1 MSNHLVSTF
10 AQRLQEALDIRGI
23 APAELS
29 KRTGINEGTLSNYRK
44 GKYKPKQD
52 KLELI
57 STALNV
63 SAGWLLGA
71 DIPMDGNNY
80 RNATMLCNTTCFSAL
95 EEEHIKKYRRL
106 SQQGKQTVDGLIDNL
121 LLMNG
126 AEPQE
131 KDQPPAALENA

>member
-1 MSNHLVSTF
+1 MSNYLVSTF
-10 AQRLQEALDIRGI
+10 AKRLQEALDIRGI
-23 APAELS
+23 TPAELS

-71 DIPMDGNNY
+71 DVPMIGNSYQN
-80 RNATMLCNTTCFSAL
+80 NTMSYHSDHLSSH
-95 EEEHIKKYRRL
+95 EVEHIKKYRRL
-106 SQQGKQTVDGLIDNL
+106 SQQGKQTVDTLVDNL

-131 KDQPPAALENA
+131 KEQPQAALENA